1 LKEVER
7 NGCIEAFEAQRIV
20 FDLLPKRKQRI
31 PTTSSAR
38 PKHVW
43 FLRLRR
49 ILTPSEKRDAS
60 VAASASRSLARLCK
74 RGFLTCVC
82 WGNIR
87 VSDSEVRSEKWEYI
101 RPFYMLTDKGRLTR
115 SATGWPPLTDRQA
128 QENRA

>member
-1 LKEVER
+1 VGRGLSNLQKAILKEAER

-20 FDLLPKRKQRI
+20 FDLLPKRKQKI
-31 PTTSSAR
+31 PSTSSAR

-74 RGFLTCVC
+74 RGLLTHSAK
-82 WGNIR
+82 R
-87 VSDSEVRSEKWEYI
+87 KYY
-101 RPFYMLTDKGRLTR
+101 P
-115 SATGWPPLTDRQA
+115 ATGWPPLTDSQA
-128 QENRA
+128 QENAA